1 MWGADNG
8 ADRLCCSLFL
18 FCGSL
23 FSGKTYGKSIAM
35 RICIVNEFFYPDS
48 TGGTGTVLSDLV
60 HSLRETYSD
69 VDIDVVTSKNLYRE
83 AGAHLPAWENWNG
96 VNIHRLATPRPNGLS
111 TPLRLGANLLFCL
124 FALVKLACLG
134 RYDLLLVGTA
144 PPMVAM
150 SAQALGW
157 LKATPFVYVV
167 YDLEPD
173 RSVTMKMLAH
183 THPVA
188 RLFRGSQ
195 KHWLHAASKVVVLGR
210 CMREYL
216 GQAYDL
222 PEHRV
227 QVIPI
232 GSDPTEIVPASRD
245 SRFRA
250 LHGIGGFVVLYSGNF
265 GRYHDF
271 DTLLDAA
278 KALKDKEKTKNKGR
292 FGATERQGKD
302 LPFMQDI
309 RFVLVGSGAQKA
321 HIAQR
326 IADEKIG
333 NVRLFDFVSKEDY
346 ADLLASADVSLVTLE
361 PGMEG
366 LCVPSKFY
374 SILAS
379 GRPTIAAVS
388 PHSEVARVIDEAQ
401 CGVHLSQGD
410 VGQLMNVL
418 THLAA
423 HPAEVERMGRNA
435 RRVLEEKYSTQ
446 GLARQ
451 YHETFQ
457 QVARSRRKR
466 PQSFSGFFPHKRRL
480 KVAPEPDSSQDP
492 RVSRVANETGAP

>member
-1 MWGADNG
+1 
-8 ADRLCCSLFL
+8 
-18 FCGSL
+18 
-23 FSGKTYGKSIAM
+23 M

-60 HSLRETYSD
+60 RSLRETFSD
-69 VDIDVVTSKNLYRE
+69 VEIDVVTSKNLYRD
-83 AGAHLPAWENWNG
+83 AGARLPAWENWNG

-124 FALVKLACLG
+124 FALGKLTSLG
-134 RYDLLLVGTA
+134 RYDLLLIGTA

-173 RSVTMKMLAH
+173 RSVTMKMLSR
-183 THPVA
+183 THPIA
-188 RLFRGSQ
+188 RLFRSSQ
-195 KHWLHAASKVVVLGR
+195 KQWLHAASKVVVLGR

-222 PEHRV
+222 PEHLV
-227 QVIPI
+227 AVIPI
-232 GSDPTEIVPASRD
+232 GSDPNEIVPASRD
-245 SRFRA
+245 TRFRA
-250 LHGIGGFVVLYSGNF
+250 LHAIEGFVVLYSGNF

-271 DTLLDAA
+271 DTILDAA
-278 KALKDKEKTKNKGR
+278 LVLKGKQKNIGQNR
-292 FGATERQGKD
+292 APEHPG
-302 LPFMQDI
+302 QDFYSANDI
-309 RFVLVGSGAQKA
+309 QFILVGSGAQKA
-321 HIAQR
+321 HIARR

-346 ADLLASADVSLVTLE
+346 ADLLASANVSLVTLE

-388 PHSEVARVIDEAQ
+388 PRSEVALVIDEAQ
-401 CGVHLSQGD
+401 CGVHLIQGD
-410 VGQLMNVL
+410 VDQLVSNL
-418 THLAA
+418 ISLAA
-423 HPAEVERMGRNA
+423 HPAEVESMGRNA

-451 YHETFQ
+451 YYAAFEK
-457 QVARSRRKR
+457 VALSGKKR
-466 PQSFSGFFPHKRRL
+466 TQSFSGLSLGKRRL
-480 KVAPEPDSSQDP
+480 KAGPGDDSDAPQDP
-492 RVSRVANETGAP
+492 RINRVANETSAP

>member
-1 MWGADNG
+1 
-8 ADRLCCSLFL
+8 
-18 FCGSL
+18 
-23 FSGKTYGKSIAM
+23 M

-48 TGGTGTVLSDLV
+48 TGGTGTVLSELV

-69 VDIDVVTSKNLYRE
+69 VDIDVVTSKNLYRD
-83 AGAHLPAWENWNG
+83 AGARLSAWENWDG
-96 VNIHRLATPRPNGLS
+96 VNIHRLATPRPNGLP

-124 FALVKLACLG
+124 LALAKLACLG

-173 RSVTMKMLAH
+173 RSVTMKVMTAG
-183 THPVA
+183 HPLV

-195 KHWLHAASKVVVLGR
+195 RRWLHSASKVVVLGR

-222 PEHRV
+222 PENKV
-227 QVIPI
+227 EVIPI
-232 GSDPTEIVPASRD
+232 GSDPNEILPAPHD
-245 SRFRA
+245 TRFRA
-250 LHGIGGFVVLYSGNF
+250 LHGVHGFVVLYSGNF

-271 DTLLDAA
+271 DTVLDAA
-278 KALKDKEKTKNKGR
+278 KALKAEAGT
-292 FGATERQGKD
+292 QKD
-302 LPFMQDI
+302 IQ
-309 RFVLVGSGAQKA
+309 FVLVGNGAQKE
-321 HIAQR
+321 HIARR
-326 IADEKIG
+326 IAAEKIG
-333 NVRLFDFVSKEDY
+333 NVRLFDFVSKGDY
-346 ADLLASADVSLVTLE
+346 ADLMASADVSLVTLE

-379 GRPTIAAVS
+379 GRPVIAAVA
-388 PHSEVARVIDEAQ
+388 PRSEVARVIDEAQ
-401 CGVHLSQGD
+401 CGVHLIQGD
-410 VGQLMNVL
+410 ANRLAGIL
-418 THLAA
+418 THLAE
-423 HPAEVERMGRNA
+423 HPSEVEGMGRNA

-451 YHETFQ
+451 YHDTFQ
-457 QVARSRRKR
+457 QVARSQARSSQSFHRLFSRKR
-466 PQSFSGFFPHKRRL
+466 SL
-480 KVAPEPDSSQDP
+480 KAATAPETDP
-492 RVSRVANETGAP
+492 S